1 MPKLRTAP
9 RTGVAARVLLVADT
23 HIGFDLPARPRVQR
37 RRRGHDFLANFER
50 ALQPAMNGLVDVVVH
65 GGDLF
70 FRSKVGAGLVEQ
82 AMRPLVEVAR
92 LGVPVFI
99 VPGNHERSRIPLH
112 LWATHPGIHI
122 FDQPRTFSCQVSG
135 HSLALSGFPFVP
147 DIRQRFE
154 TTLEAT
160 GWRGVEADASI
171 LCLHQAVEGA
181 RVGPV
186 NFTFRNGSDVIRGSD
201 IPRGF
206 DAVLSGHI
214 HRAQRLDRE
223 LNGRM
228 LAAPVIYPGSVER
241 TSWAERDEVKKF
253 AIVRIGLS
261 GSCKDKFLDSNF
273 VTLPAR
279 PMVDLVVDS
288 MRSTTEIR
296 ANLGRRLG
304 AVDPN
309 AIVRIHYEGDWT
321 TEIGSALSADS
332 LRALAPATMNISLAG
347 TRF

>member
-1 MPKLRTAP
+1 MPNPKSVGRRAQGSSVT
-9 RTGVAARVLLVADT
+9 ARVLLVADT
-23 HIGFDLPARPRVQR
+23 HIGFDLPTRPRIER

-50 ALQPAMNGLVDVVVH
+50 ALRPAMDGFVDVVVH

-82 AMRPLVEVAR
+82 AMRPLVEVAG

-122 FDQPRTFSCQVSG
+122 FDQPRTFSCQISG
-135 HSLALSGFPFVP
+135 HSLALSGFPFVK

-154 TTLEAT
+154 TTFEAT
-160 GWRGVEADASI
+160 GWRGVVADASI

-181 RVGPV
+181 RVGPA
-186 NFTFRNGSDVIRGSD
+186 NFTFRNGADVIRGSD
-201 IPRGF
+201 IPHGF
-206 DAVLSGHI
+206 GAVLSGHI
-214 HRAQRLDRE
+214 HRAQRLDRD
-223 LNGRM
+223 LNGRV

-241 TSWAERDEVKKF
+241 TSWAERDEVKKY

-261 GSCKDKFLDSNF
+261 GRFLDSNF

-296 ANLGRRLG
+296 DSLGRRLG

>member
-1 MPKLRTAP
+1 
-9 RTGVAARVLLVADT
+9 VLLVADT
-23 HIGFDLPARPRVQR
+23 HIGFDLPARPRIER

-82 AMRPLVEVAR
+82 AMQPLIDVAR

-112 LWATHPGIHI
+112 LWATHPLIHI
-122 FDQPRTFSCQVSG
+122 FDRPRTFTCQVSG
-135 HSLALSGFPFVP
+135 HSLALSGFPFVR
-147 DIRQRFE
+147 DVRQRFE
-154 TTLEAT
+154 ATFEAT
-160 GWRGVEADASI
+160 GWRRVEADARL

-186 NFTFRNGSDVIRGSD
+186 NFTFRNGPDVIRGSD
-201 IPRGF
+201 IPGGF
-206 DAVLSGHI
+206 GAVLSGHI
-214 HRAQRLDRE
+214 HRAQLLDRD
-223 LNGRM
+223 LNGRP

-241 TSWAERDEVKKF
+241 TSWAERDEVKKY
-253 AIVRIGLS
+253 AVLRLGLS
-261 GSCKDKFLDSNF
+261 GSIEGKFLDADF
-273 VTLPAR
+273 VALPAR
-279 PMVDLVVDS
+279 AMVDLVIDS
-288 MRSTTEIR
+288 MASRTDIR
-296 ANLGRRLG
+296 VNLGHRISTI
-304 AVDPN
+304 DPN

-321 TEIGSALSADS
+321 TEVGSALSADS
-332 LRALAPATMNISLAG
+332 LRKLAPATMNISLAR